1 VVATTTR
8 CVIYVRI
15 SLAGKKK
22 GEKIDRHLGECR
34 EYAAAEGWEV
44 CEVFPDDNV
53 SASKYSKKPRPEYER
68 MIHWLAEDIGRKPVV
83 ILTTEMERL
92 YRRMEELLTLIRMAE
107 STALAG
113 IHTTGEDH
121 YDLSSANGIHGAI
134 GAVNNAMRESGK
146 LSERQRRRHRARAS
160 EGRYLGIRPFGFQKV
175 FDTDDD
181 GNRVP
186 TGMLEV
192 FEPEAAEVRKAM
204 EAVIGGAS
212 IWSVHLDWKARGILT
227 PRGHTWRCTD
237 ITRMLVAPRNI
248 GVRAHKGVMHDGI
261 WPALVEEETYRAV
274 CDILS
279 AEDRMPANHRTA
291 TSTLLAGIARC
302 GKCGHKLAGIG
313 RARKRAYRCPPEGG
327 CLGVHRVMKPV
338 DDLACAAVIH
348 WLREGGPYAE
358 YISAQY
364 KPAHTGPYIEA
375 VKAESRYRIKLDE
388 LKRDWLETGMS
399 LAEYQDMRLRL
410 VSKLEEAAA
419 IAKRLRPRPAGST
432 ADGPMTAETWE
443 SLSFA
448 QKRLHL
454 AELITAVIV
463 RPTRRGRLTFDPG
476 TVDVIPGAW
485 ADGLDAEILD
495 FPRGKAIPTQRE
507 AALAYLTEHP
517 GEAVS
522 PAGCARA
529 FGGDVG
535 HMSRTMVGLAEEGL
549 AVQVR
554 KPAGRKPS
562 LYKLAKPAA

>member
-1 VVATTTR
+1 
-8 CVIYVRI
+8 VRI

-68 MIHWLAEDIGRKPVV
+68 MIKWLADDLSREPVV

-121 YDLSSANGIHGAI
+121 YDLSSANGIHAAI
-134 GAVNNAMRESGK
+134 GAVNNAMRESAK
-146 LSERQRRRHRARAS
+146 LSERQRRRIRARAS
-160 EGRYLGIRPFGFQKV
+160 EGKYLGPRPFGYHKV
-175 FDTDDD
+175 YETDDD

-192 FEPEAAEVRKAM
+192 FEPEAAEIRKAM
-204 EAVIGGAS
+204 AAVLDGAA
-212 IWSVHLDWKARGILT
+212 IWSIHLDWRARGIFT
-227 PRGHTWRCTD
+227 PRGHMWRCTD

-248 GVRAHKGVMHDGI
+248 GLRSHNGVLHDGI
-261 WPALVEEETYRAV
+261 WPALVDEETYRAV

-279 AEDRMPANHRTA
+279 AEDRKPANHRTA

-302 GKCGHKLAGIG
+302 GKCGHKMAGTKKKG
-313 RARKRAYRCPPEGG
+313 QRSYRCSPYGGG
-327 CLGVHRVMKPV
+327 CIGVSRAMKPV
-338 DDLACAAVIH
+338 DDLVCAAVIH
-348 WLREGGPYAE
+348 WLREGGPYSE
-358 YISAQY
+358 YLRAQY

-388 LKRDWLETGMS
+388 LKQGWLDTGMS
-399 LAEYQDMRLRL
+399 LADYQDMRLRL
-410 VSKLEEAAA
+410 VVKLEEASAT
-419 IAKRLRPRPAGST
+419 AKRLRPRPAGST

-443 SLSFA
+443 SLSFG

-454 AELITAVIV
+454 AELISAVIV
-463 RPTRRGRLTFDPG
+463 RPTRRGRLTFDPK

-485 ADGLDAEILD
+485 ADGLGAEILD
-495 FPRGKAIPTQRE
+495 FPRAKAIPTLRE
-507 AALAYLTEHP
+507 AALAYLTERP
-517 GEAVS
+517 GEPVS
-522 PAGCARA
+522 PAECARA
-529 FGGDVG
+529 FGGDTG
-535 HMSRTMVGLAEEGL
+535 HISRAMLELADEGL

-554 KPAGRKPS
+554 KPAGRRPS
-562 LYKLAKPAA
+562 LYKLAAPAA